1 MGFGL
6 VQAFW
11 LNKNVPRVNAVK
23 FRIPWVWSVV
33 GWLIS
38 RTMVRGFG
46 AKAHRAIVV
55 GLVDVDSVTIAM
67 ARLPSG
73 ILSLEGAAYAILA
86 AVAGDT
92 VSKVAI
98 GAVIGRGRFAAQ
110 IGIMATICLS
120 VAAAVLGLTLV
131 LPGMR
136 GLLSSGERLIV
147 HRSERVRRVL
157 RDDTNVGNGTLVD
170 YRFPA

>member
-1 MGFGL
+1 
-6 VQAFW
+6 
-11 LNKNVPRVNAVK
+11 
-23 FRIPWVWSVV
+23 
-33 GWLIS
+33 
-38 RTMVRGFG
+38 
-46 AKAHRAIVV
+46 
-55 GLVDVDSVTIAM
+55 M

-131 LPGMR
+131 TGHAR
-136 GLLSSGERLIV
+136 TAESGERLIV